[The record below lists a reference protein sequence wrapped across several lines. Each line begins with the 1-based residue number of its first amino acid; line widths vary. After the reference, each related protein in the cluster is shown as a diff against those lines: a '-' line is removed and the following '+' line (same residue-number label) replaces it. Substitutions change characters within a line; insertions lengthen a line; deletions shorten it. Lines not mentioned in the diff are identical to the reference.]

1 MRVQRALPIK
11 LAVTIVALLLFL
23 FSPISTRTSFSR
35 LKPATAT
42 YVLDNQ
48 KGKFIAHAFAGGLL
62 WFKGHDHYLAARDF
76 SGEVELTP
84 DSITPASL
92 RLTVKS
98 ASLEE
103 TGTVF
108 TEEQKKIINKE
119 VHDIVLLPEKYPE
132 ITFQSKRVEKKGKN
146 FLAIGDFSMHGVTKE
161 IAIPFTVTGKFVNPD
176 NQQMST
182 GFSANL
188 TINRRD
194 YGINWKNPK
203 VPNFVGDLVNIEL
216 AILVRTP
223 APK

>member
-1 MRVQRALPIK
+1 MLRKFRLVTVLLAICAVAVGAPVPTKYSADANHSNVGFSVPI
-11 LAVTIVALLLFL
+11 
-23 FSPISTRTSFSR
+23 
-35 LKPATAT
+35 
-42 YVLDNQ
+42 LDGVSHV
-48 KGKFIAHAFAGGLL
+48 KGKFTSFTIDLDYDADDISKSTVNAVIKTASIDTGI
-62 WFKGHDHYLAARDF
+62 DARDKHLR
-76 SGEVELTP
+76 SP
-84 DSITPASL
+84 DFFDA
-92 RLTVKS
+92 
-98 ASLEE
+98 
-103 TGTVF
+103 
-108 TEEQKKIINKE
+108 
-119 VHDIVLLPEKYPE
+119 EKFPE

-203 VPNFVGDLVNIEL
+203 VPNFVGDLVSIEL

>member
-1 MRVQRALPIK
+1 MLRKLRLVTVLLAICAVAVGAPVPTKYSADANHSNVGFSVPI
-11 LAVTIVALLLFL
+11 
-23 FSPISTRTSFSR
+23 
-35 LKPATAT
+35 
-42 YVLDNQ
+42 LDGVSHV
-48 KGKFIAHAFAGGLL
+48 KGKFTSFTIDLDYDADNISKSTVNAVIKTASIDTGI
-62 WFKGHDHYLAARDF
+62 DARDKHLR
-76 SGEVELTP
+76 SP
-84 DSITPASL
+84 DFFDA
-92 RLTVKS
+92 
-98 ASLEE
+98 
-103 TGTVF
+103 
-108 TEEQKKIINKE
+108 
-119 VHDIVLLPEKYPE
+119 EKFPE

-203 VPNFVGDLVNIEL
+203 VPNFVGDLVSIEL

>member
-1 MRVQRALPIK
+1 MLRKFRLVTVLLAICAVAVGAPVPTKYSADANHSNVGFSVPI
-11 LAVTIVALLLFL
+11 
-23 FSPISTRTSFSR
+23 
-35 LKPATAT
+35 
-42 YVLDNQ
+42 LDGVSHV
-48 KGKFIAHAFAGGLL
+48 KGKFTSFTIDLDYDADNISKSTVNAVIKTASIDTGI
-62 WFKGHDHYLAARDF
+62 DARDKHLR
-76 SGEVELTP
+76 SP
-84 DSITPASL
+84 DFFDA
-92 RLTVKS
+92 
-98 ASLEE
+98 
-103 TGTVF
+103 
-108 TEEQKKIINKE
+108 
-119 VHDIVLLPEKYPE
+119 EKFPE

-203 VPNFVGDLVNIEL
+203 VPNFVGDLVSIEL